1 MRPIAEI
8 ADSMGLE
15 AEHVIPYGRHKA
27 KISLEAIRE
36 GGPRGKL
43 IVVTG
48 MTPTRAGEGKTTTTV
63 GLAQGLGRL
72 GQSVAAT
79 LREPSLGPIFG
90 IKGGGTGG
98 GEARVEPEDEVNIH
112 FTGDAHAVG
121 SAHNLLAALTDNVVQ
136 RGQIEGFNPLGIS
149 WRRVTDVEDRALRDV
164 VAGVG
169 GSPNAPMTE
178 TGFDIVTASEIMAVL
193 ALTSGLAD
201 LRARLSRVVVG
212 FTDGGRP
219 VTAEEINAVGSM
231 MSLLRYAIQPNLVQ
245 TSEGQ
250 PVIVHTGP
258 FGNIA
263 HGCSSVVGDRLALG
277 YADYVLTEAGFGADL
292 GFEKFMN
299 IKARY
304 NDLEPSG
311 AVLVASAK
319 ALKSHGGVRDRDLDE
334 PNVEALRA
342 GAPNLE
348 HLVGVVTSMGLPVV
362 VAINRFPSDTEE
374 ELAAVKE
381 LAEAAGAHSAVEIRG
396 FAEGGAGGVESGG
409 GVDGRHQ
416 GRSADHRVL
425 LLAGGLHTRQDARPG
440 QERVQRRQRPLEP
453 RGAATAPE
461 LREPGLGRPAGV
473 HGQDKPVHLAQPQA
487 QGSAF
492 GLHLPD
498 FRRQG
503 VRGRRLHLPH
513 RRQHRHHARPSRIAE
528 GAGRGRRGK
537 RAGAVV
543 RTGPPASG
551 AYPSSQDRGSDT

>member
-8 ADSMGLE
+8 ADSMGLD

-348 HLVGVVTSMGLPVV
+348 HLLGVVTSMGLPVV
-362 VAINRFPSDTEE
+362 VAVNRFPSDTEG

-396 FAEGGAGGVESGG
+396 FAEGGAGGVELAEAVMDATRGDRPTIEYFYSPEDSIRDKTLALART
-409 GVDGRHQ
+409 VYNADSVRWSLAARRRLRSFERQ
-416 GRSADHRVL
+416 GW
-425 LLAGGLHTRQDARPG
+425 GGLPVCMAKTNLSISHNPRLKGRPSG
-440 QERVQRRQRPLEP
+440 YAFQISDVRVSA
-453 RGAATAPE
+453 GAGFIYPIAGSIMTM
-461 LREPGLGRPAGV
+461 PGLP
-473 HGQDKPVHLAQPQA
+473 
-487 QGSAF
+487 GSPRALDVDDEGNVL
-492 GLHLPD
+492 GL
-498 FRRQG
+498 
-503 VRGRRLHLPH
+503 
-513 RRQHRHHARPSRIAE
+513 
-528 GAGRGRRGK
+528 
-537 RAGAVV
+537 
-543 RTGPPASG
+543 
-551 AYPSSQDRGSDT
+551 